1 VKTFVVV
8 LMLGC
13 GVAVAKAVTPDAV
26 SSEDYAWRFPVRLEA
41 QSDVHVLT
49 LTPEIYRSMFDPGL
63 GDLRLVAGDGR
74 EISFGP
80 LPAPPMERWRETPW
94 AMQKVGVIYQPIRD
108 EMPQAFPATNVEL
121 EDESFGLKLR
131 QGEYAAHATLKL
143 RSNAR
148 QSLPI
153 RALRIEWS
161 ASGDLPEG
169 TRWWVESGNR
179 DDSVVLP
186 DRVSTRYDASSG
198 RGESRLIFL
207 AQDLIELHELR
218 VHVQAVPSGLS
229 FDATF
234 AEYEPDPDLYRHS
247 VLLTPFQFRDLPEH
261 SHGFALDGPY
271 PVHAVAI
278 ELAAGDALASVHL
291 FARDMN
297 APWWQDLGS
306 ATAFDVKVD
315 RAQFERGRIIF
326 EPTRNR
332 QWLLRSTPALT
343 APPRLHTYYRPDQFL
358 IAHRGPDELTLFAG
372 HRTARR
378 QHYPVEPLIHD
389 LRNRLGDHWQPEAAR
404 LGARFEVKGND
415 ALKAPPPSPPYRKW
429 ALWIALVLGAA
440 MIAWMAMSL
449 LNESRDVPE

>member
-1 VKTFVVV
+1 MN
-8 LMLGC
+8 LLIAAGLLGC
-13 GVAVAKAVTPDAV
+13 CIMAVDAAAVDTPK
-26 SSEDYAWRFPVRLEA
+26 SEDYAWRFPVRLEA
-41 QSDVHVLT
+41 QSDVHLLT
-49 LTPEIYRSMFDPGL
+49 LTPEIYRSVFDPGF
-63 GDLRLVAGDGR
+63 GDLRLVTRDGR
-74 EISFGP
+74 EVSFGP
-80 LPAPPMERWRETPW
+80 LPAPRLERWRETPW
-94 AMQKVGVIYQPIRD
+94 AMQKMGVIYEPMFNA
-108 EMPQAFPATNVEL
+108 MPQAFPARANEL
-121 EDESFGLKLR
+121 DNESYGLKLR
-131 QGEYAAHATLKL
+131 QREYAAHATLKL

-161 ASGDLPEG
+161 ASSDLPEG

-179 DDSVVLP
+179 DQAVVFP

-218 VHVQAVPSGLS
+218 VHVQAVPSSLS

-247 VLLTPFQFRDLPEH
+247 VLLTPFQFHDLPEH
-261 SHGFALDGPY
+261 SQGFALDGLY

-278 ELAAGDALASVHL
+278 ELAAGDALASVNL
-291 FARDMN
+291 FARDTN
-297 APWWQDLGS
+297 APWWQGMGS
-306 ATAFDVKVD
+306 TTAFDVKVD

-326 EPTRNR
+326 DPTRNR
-332 QWLLRSTPALT
+332 QWQLRSTPALT
-343 APPRLHTYYRPDQFL
+343 APPKLHAYYRPDQFL

-389 LRNRLGDHWQPEAAR
+389 LRNRLGDHWQPEAAS
-404 LGARFEVKGND
+404 LGARIEVKGNA
-415 ALKAPPPSPPYRKW
+415 ALKAPPPPPPYRKW

-440 MIAWMAMSL
+440 MIAWMAISL
-449 LNESRDVPE
+449 LKESRDVAK